1 MALMQSS
8 KKGKQAAEVEEDKAI
23 ARRAKNSRRSPSV
36 SDDGGDTGAGDG
48 IYRAPKMAAVPY
60 VESRSKHVYGVYL
73 TIFLNSICAV

>member
-60 VESRSKHVYGVYL
+60 VESRSKHIVWRL
-73 TIFLNSICAV
+73 FNHILNSICAV